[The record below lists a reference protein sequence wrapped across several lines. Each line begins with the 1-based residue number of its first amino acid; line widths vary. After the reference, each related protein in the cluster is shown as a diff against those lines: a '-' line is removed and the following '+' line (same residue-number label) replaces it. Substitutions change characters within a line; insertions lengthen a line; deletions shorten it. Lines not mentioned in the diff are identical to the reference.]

1 MAVLG
6 IQFCVGVANFI
17 VALDFERG
25 TRSSLCLQKLFGMQC
40 IGMSSL
46 ERFTQQT
53 PNHMPRLDCPSVS
66 AETLNRQSSA
76 EPKLA
81 IYFEVSRLAPLGD
94 FRRNSPG
101 SDKVSRWARLKVLTE
116 FRFRFSGVVY

>member
-1 MAVLG
+1 MFTKTIWYAVYWDVLFRAFHATDSEPHASPG
-6 IQFCVGVANFI
+6 LPEC
-17 VALDFERG
+17 ER
-25 TRSSLCLQKLFGMQC
+25 R
-40 IGMSSL
+40 
-46 ERFTQQT
+46 
-53 PNHMPRLDCPSVS
+53 N
-66 AETLNRQSSA
+66 ANRQSSA